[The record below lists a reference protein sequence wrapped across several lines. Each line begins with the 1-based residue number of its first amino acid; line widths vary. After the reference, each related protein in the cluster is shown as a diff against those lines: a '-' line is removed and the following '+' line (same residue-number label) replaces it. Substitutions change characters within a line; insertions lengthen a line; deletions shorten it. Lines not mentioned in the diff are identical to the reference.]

1 MKESSYKR
9 DVTCR
14 RQQPEDKKPSN
25 RSAAINLHRNVFAL
39 KKSQGSPRG
48 SAGRPEETN
57 RPTDRLTERWQ
68 RLPTFS
74 SDFVFEVSSLMAS
87 VSRPHEGASLAR
99 LTVARPLKSVDGEG
113 EREPGRRSGRVI
125 FFSSVELPGE
135 ADWASLAM
143 LVRQSIL
150 SIKSSL
156 PTEVGLLLSFPN
168 NSNLSLSLSLSPSIR
183 LILSFSMRRFILL
196 SRSQPHAYTR
206 IHDRSEPVEV
216 HARANPRIPRLVG
229 GSGWSA
235 SWRPHLVRQDL
246 WRRCIDVEDDTG
258 GWRYILY
265 TYTSYVYT
273 CCGNRVVFSQRR
285 TTYVAGADQ
294 RWTRPAW
301 SG

>member
-1 MKESSYKR
+1 
-9 DVTCR
+9 
-14 RQQPEDKKPSN
+14 
-25 RSAAINLHRNVFAL
+25 
-39 KKSQGSPRG
+39 
-48 SAGRPEETN
+48 
-57 RPTDRLTERWQ
+57 
-68 RLPTFS
+68 
-74 SDFVFEVSSLMAS
+74 MAS

-99 LTVARPLKSVDGEG
+99 LTVARPLKTVDGEG

-125 FFSSVELPGE
+125 FFSSVELPEE

-156 PTEVGLLLSFPN
+156 PTEVGLFPSFSN
-168 NSNLSLSLSLSPSIR
+168 NSNLSLSPSRSRSVSFCRSPWGGG
-183 LILSFSMRRFILL
+183 LSFS
-196 SRSQPHAYTR
+196 QPCAYTR

-246 WRRCIDVEDDTG
+246 WRRYIGVENDTG
-258 GWRYILY
+258 VYFIYIY
-265 TYTSYVYT
+265 IIYMYT

-285 TTYVAGADQ
+285 TTYVAGTDQ